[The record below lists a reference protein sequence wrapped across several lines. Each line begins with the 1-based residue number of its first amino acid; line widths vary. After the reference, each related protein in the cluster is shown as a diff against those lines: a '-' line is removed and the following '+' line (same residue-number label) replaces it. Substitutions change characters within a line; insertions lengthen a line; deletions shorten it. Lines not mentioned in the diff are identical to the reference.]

1 MFEYTVTFTDCGRNM
16 SFKIGIV
23 GLPNVG
29 KSTLF
34 SAITKKQV
42 GAENYPFCT
51 INPNIGTVEVFDQRL
66 EEISKI
72 SKSKKTVYTTVEF
85 VDIAGLVRGAHKG
98 KGLGNKFL
106 SHIKEVD
113 AIVEV
118 LREFQDKDIMHVE
131 GDVDADRDREII
143 DIELIV
149 SDIQLIE
156 KVIKKLEKDV
166 RSGDKELKFKLET
179 LEKIKTLLEEERMI
193 KDISL
198 SDQEKDT
205 VKEFSFLTN
214 KPVIYLRNINEA
226 EETENK
232 DFLTINA
239 KLELEIAKLSS
250 AEAEEYLK
258 SFNIEESGLNR
269 LIRKSYQALSLI
281 SFFTS
286 GEQETKAWT
295 VEEGSSAPTAA
306 GRIHSDFKKNFI
318 RAEVIGYKDFL
329 EYGGWVGGKDAGKV
343 KDKGK
348 EYVVKDGDI
357 IFFKVGK

>member
-1 MFEYTVTFTDCGRNM
+1 M

-34 SAITKKQV
+34 SAITRKQV

-66 EEISKI
+66 EELSKI
-72 SKSKKTVYTTVEF
+72 SKSKKTIYTTVEF

-106 SHIKEVD
+106 SYIKEVD

-118 LREFQDKDIMHVE
+118 LREFQDKDILHVE
-131 GDVDADRDREII
+131 GDVDANRDREII

-156 KVIKKLEKDV
+156 KVVQKLEKDV

-179 LEKIKTLLEEERMI
+179 LQKVKKSLEEEKMI

-198 SDQEKDT
+198 SIQEKEAIR
-205 VKEFSFLTN
+205 EFSFLTS
-214 KPVIYLRNINEA
+214 KPIIYLKNVNEVK
-226 EETENK
+226 EEENK
-232 DFLTINA
+232 NFLTINA
-239 KLELEIAKLSS
+239 KLELEIAKFSKG
-250 AEAEEYLK
+250 EAEDYLK
-258 SFNIEESGLNR
+258 SFNIKESGLNR
-269 LIRKSYQALSLI
+269 LIKKSYQALNLI

-286 GEQETKAWT
+286 GEQETRAWT
-295 VEEGSSAPTAA
+295 IEEGSFAPTAA
-306 GRIHSDFKKNFI
+306 GKIHSDFKKNFI
-318 RAEVIGYKDFL
+318 RAEVISCEDFL
-329 EYGGWVGGKDAGKV
+329 EHGGWIGGKEAGKV

-348 EYVVKDGDI
+348 DYIIKDGDVV
-357 IFFKVGK
+357 FFKVGR